1 MGVFESATVRWAIA
15 VGYLVVSL
23 LLLIVLGDLPRVDQV
38 VVTVTVLIGFLILP
52 SVLKEYAEQS

>member
-1 MGVFESATVRWAIA
+1 MSVLESATVRWAIA
-15 VGYLVVSL
+15 VGYLGLSL

>member
-1 MGVFESATVRWAIA
+1 MSVFESATVRWAIA